1 MLLTMESVGTVL
13 VLLHK
18 GPALHFLQ
26 VDHDHGDDDND
37 HGDGDNDHGDYDNYH
52 GDGDDI

>member
-1 MLLTMESVGTVL
+1 MALLLVLLTMESVGTVL

-37 HGDGDNDHGDYDNYH
+37 HGDVDD
-52 GDGDDI
+52 DDI